1 MACFHGK
8 IVILPHHARSCA
20 SMNVSVYIRSDLQ
33 QRIIIKKK
41 GGGVIS
47 FKKIKNRVNFS
58 SSVSIADVTNEISFA
73 PFITVKAKQYN
84 NFPTGIYSFKIDI
97 FDEKV
102 NNFMTMTTMTV
113 SLDFFEKREAE
124 RNEKQKEIVKISRVK
139 RGKTIFLFFKYF
151 RKKIA
156 LFLFFS
162 RKKKKMFPRIN

>member
-1 MACFHGK
+1 
-8 IVILPHHARSCA
+8 
-20 SMNVSVYIRSDLQ
+20 
-33 QRIIIKKK
+33 
-41 GGGVIS
+41 
-47 FKKIKNRVNFS
+47 
-58 SSVSIADVTNEISFA
+58 
-73 PFITVKAKQYN
+73 
-84 NFPTGIYSFKIDI
+84 
-97 FDEKV
+97 
-102 NNFMTMTTMTV
+102 MTMTTMTV